1 MRILNSGKLITNQ
14 TAELIWDT
22 RTGNIRDFTSI
33 CVIRDT
39 IRKWNKCRHVDRNF
53 SFELLINNLPQGW
66 LNCGWEAVCISRV
79 GFKVAFCHS
88 EMCQSHPA
96 RASHRHTDC
105 ILSNFMSQC
114 LNTISIQNLKT
125 AIKEW
130 SVLHCEVAVRTDNW
144 YWVNGAAG
152 QGEGGGRWCVRSVS
166 STQPRPAQQPGPLQ
180 SPHWTLDCLT
190 KSSQTSISEF

>member
-1 MRILNSGKLITNQ
+1 MRRRCGKMEWQNMRILNSGKLITNQ
-14 TAELIWDT
+14 TAGLIWDT

-88 EMCQSHPA
+88 EMCQSQPA
-96 RASHRHTDC
+96 RASQPPPHRLHF
-105 ILSNFMSQC
+105 IKFHVSVSQYN
-114 LNTISIQNLKT
+114 LNTKPQNSHKGV
-125 AIKEW
+125 E
-130 SVLHCEVAVRTDNW
+130 CVALW
-144 YWVNGAAG
+144 G
-152 QGEGGGRWCVRSVS
+152 CS
-166 STQPRPAQQPGPLQ
+166 
-180 SPHWTLDCLT
+180 
-190 KSSQTSISEF
+190 

>member
-1 MRILNSGKLITNQ
+1 MRRRCGRMEWQNMRILNSGKLITNQ

-88 EMCQSHPA
+88 EMCQSQPA
-96 RASHRHTDC
+96 RASQRETTNFYRSFPLKWSGAEN
-105 ILSNFMSQC
+105 ILISQETTVIGPWC
-114 LNTISIQNLKT
+114 
-125 AIKEW
+125 AAW
-130 SVLHCEVAVRTDNW
+130 HC
-144 YWVNGAAG
+144 
-152 QGEGGGRWCVRSVS
+152 
-166 STQPRPAQQPGPLQ
+166 
-180 SPHWTLDCLT
+180 CLT
-190 KSSQTSISEF
+190 IVGISAKTRNRQF